1 MPPTAPTVTAIIIT
15 KAITKAITITITK
28 AITIQML
35 TNDVKEVQAITKAIT
50 IINNNTAPTVTKI
63 L

>member
-1 MPPTAPTVTAIIIT
+1 MPPTAPTVTAII
-15 KAITKAITITITK
+15 ITKAITITITK

-50 IINNNTAPTVTKI
+50 IINNNTAPTVIKI

>member
-15 KAITKAITITITK
+15 KAITKTITK